1 MVLWSTTA
9 LAAAVI
15 ATPAFAQERPG
26 TPAPDPQ
33 LEAQTKPADPETT
46 PESDATAAPA
56 DTVADPD
63 PAETGESI
71 VVTGIRR
78 SLQSAQNIRRN
89 SEQIVDSVVAED
101 IGKLPDLNTAQ
112 TAARIPGVQVYR
124 QGGEAQ
130 NVLVRGLPNFTTTYN
145 GREIFTAET
154 RVVAL
159 QDFPSSNIAALE
171 VFKTSTA
178 DLVEPGL
185 AGLVNVRSRRP
196 FDFRE
201 GQIAGSVWALG
212 TLQGRSIKPNFNLLG
227 TQRFEFGDGQ
237 ELGLLLNV
245 SRTEMRYL
253 DAEISNTDFLQT
265 FRQEGPVL
273 VGDPRS
279 GTAARFPDIQ
289 RLFYR
294 SGNRVRPSVNAVAQY
309 KISPDIELYA
319 EGLWQGFRNQIDDR
333 LLAAELFNGAQVSSL
348 QFRPGT
354 NLVTSGTSI
363 APPGSL
369 FSFQGAT
376 FNRTDT
382 FQFAGGTRITRD
394 RLKVN
399 IDIARTRSTFKGST
413 ESVDRRWYDG
423 PVINFN
429 TDEPEFNITN
439 IDFEDPSEQF
449 FDGLFE
455 ENQKSSGRD
464 WQARADLE
472 YAFDG
477 PLLKNVQF
485 GLRYS
490 DREAERRYSNRFA
503 RAATQINAA
512 DLPVEFEVFEGVD
525 FGGLSEFAAPTYESI
540 RQNIEALRQ
549 LVGFGAAPVNPA
561 LLYNADEKNMAGYG
575 QVNVGTDDI
584 EGTIGVRISNVETRV
599 AGPQPTGIRE
609 IDEGSERTSVLPNAS
624 VRARLNETIQLRA
637 AGSKTR
643 TLPNFADLNPALTL
657 GPPTTN
663 PGGIGTPSNP
673 RTGSGGNP
681 FLRPFTS
688 WNFDA
693 AAEFYFARTGF
704 ASITAFHRRIKGFI
718 QPSTFDVEDPTLGT
732 LRITGPVNTGRGRI
746 SGVELQG
753 QAFADYEWLPDFAR
767 GFGVQA
773 NLTYIDAKTQ
783 QPNGQGGLSFQ
794 EITGDPAR
802 GEAPGVSKWTYN
814 LVGIYERYGLAA
826 RLTYNGRSSFRATQQ
841 FRGGGAF
848 GEFNDVY
855 TERAHPAGRLDLSVN
870 YDINERFTLF
880 GDWTNIT
887 QKTFRQNFT
896 SARNGQPEAEFIRY
910 RRYDESTV
918 SLGARFRFNIAR
930 PGLAPAP
937 AYVAPPP
944 PPPPPVV
951 EQPAPP
957 PPPPPPP
964 APAGERG

>member
-1 MVLWSTTA
+1 MHRKILWSTTV
-9 LAAAVI
+9 LAAAFI
-15 ATPAFAQERPG
+15 ATPALAQERTG
-26 TPAPDPQ
+26 TPAPYPD
-33 LEAQTKPADPETT
+33 LEDQTKPADPETT
-46 PESDATAAPA
+46 PESDATAAEA
-56 DTVADPD
+56 DTVAAPD
-63 PAETGESI
+63 PADTGESI

-130 NVLVRGLPNFTTTYN
+130 NVLVRGLPNYTTTYN

-171 VFKTSTA
+171 VFKSSTA

-185 AGLVNVRSRRP
+185 AGLINVRSRRP

-227 TQRFEFGDGQ
+227 TKRWEFGDGQ
-237 ELGLLLNV
+237 EFGLLLNV

-265 FRQEGPVL
+265 FRQEGNVLIADPVA
-273 VGDPRS
+273 

-294 SGNRVRPSVNAVAQY
+294 SGNRVRPSVNGVAQY
-309 KISPDIELYA
+309 KITPDLELYA
-319 EGLWQGFRNQIDDR
+319 EGLWQGFRNQVDDR

-354 NLVTSGTSI
+354 NLVTGGTSI

-369 FSFQGAT
+369 FTFQGAT

-382 FQFAGGTRITRD
+382 FQFAGGTRFTRD
-394 RLKVN
+394 QLKMN
-399 IDIARTRSTFKGST
+399 LDIARTRSTFRGST
-413 ESVDRRWYDG
+413 ESLDRRFIDS
-423 PVINFN
+423 PVITFN
-429 TDEPEFNITN
+429 TDEPEFSITGIN
-439 IDFEDPSEQF
+439 FADPSEQF
-449 FDGLFE
+449 FDGLYE

-464 WQARADLE
+464 WQIRGDVE

-477 PLLKNVQF
+477 PMLRNVQF
-485 GLRYS
+485 GVRYS
-490 DREAERRYSNRFA
+490 DRDAERRFSNRFA
-503 RAATQINAA
+503 RSGTFINAA
-512 DLPVEFEVFEGVD
+512 DLPVEFEVFTGVP
-525 FGGLSEFAAPTYESI
+525 FGGTTEFAAPTYESI

-549 LVGFGAAPVNPA
+549 LVGFGAAPVNAA
-561 LLYNADEKNMAGYG
+561 LLYTANEKNMAGYG
-575 QVNVGTDDI
+575 QVNLGTDDI
-584 EGTIGVRISNVETRV
+584 EGTVGVRVSRVDTRV

-609 IDEGSERTSVLPNAS
+609 IDEGSKRTSVLPNAS
-624 VRARLNETIQLRA
+624 IRARLNETVQLRA

-643 TLPNFADLNPALTL
+643 TLPNFAELNPALSL

-688 WNFDA
+688 WNLDA
-693 AAEFYFARTGF
+693 AAEFYFARSGF
-704 ASITAFHRRIKGFI
+704 AAITGFHRRIRGFI
-718 QPSTFDVEDPTLGT
+718 QQATFDVEDPVLGT
-732 LRITGPVNTGRGRI
+732 LRISGPVNTGKGRI
-746 SGVELQG
+746 TGVEAQA
-753 QAFADYEWLPDFAR
+753 QAFADYDWLPDWAR
-767 GFGVQA
+767 GFGAQA
-773 NLTYIDAKTQ
+773 NVTYIDAETQ

-794 EITGDPAR
+794 PITDQLN
-802 GEAPGVSKWTYN
+802 GVSRWNYN

-826 RLTYNGRSSFRATQQ
+826 RLTYNGRSSYRATQQ

-848 GEFNDVY
+848 GEFNDLYV
-855 TERAHPAGRLDLSVN
+855 ERAHPAGRLDLSLN

-887 QKTFRQNFT
+887 EEPFRQDFT
-896 SARNGQPEAEFIRY
+896 SARNGAPEAEFVRY
-910 RRYDESTV
+910 KRYDESTV
-918 SLGARFRFNIAR
+918 SLGARFRFGR
-930 PGLAPAP
+930 
-937 AYVAPPP
+937 
-944 PPPPPVV
+944 
-951 EQPAPP
+951 
-957 PPPPPPP
+957 
-964 APAGERG
+964 

>member
-1 MVLWSTTA
+1 
-9 LAAAVI
+9 
-15 ATPAFAQERPG
+15 
-26 TPAPDPQ
+26 
-33 LEAQTKPADPETT
+33 
-46 PESDATAAPA
+46 
-56 DTVADPD
+56 
-63 PAETGESI
+63 
-71 VVTGIRR
+71 
-78 SLQSAQNIRRN
+78 
-89 SEQIVDSVVAED
+89 
-101 IGKLPDLNTAQ
+101 
-112 TAARIPGVQVYR
+112 
-124 QGGEAQ
+124 
-130 NVLVRGLPNFTTTYN
+130 
-145 GREIFTAET
+145 
-154 RVVAL
+154 
-159 QDFPSSNIAALE
+159 
-171 VFKTSTA
+171 
-178 DLVEPGL
+178 VEPGL
-185 AGLVNVRSRRP
+185 AGLINVRARRP

-201 GQIAGSVWALG
+201 GQLAGSVWALG
-212 TLQGRSIKPNFNLLG
+212 TLQGRAIKPNFNLLA
-227 TQRFEFGDGQ
+227 TQRWEFGDGQ
-237 ELGLLLNV
+237 EFGALLNV

-265 FRQEGPVL
+265 FRQEGGVL
-273 VGDPRS
+273 IGDPRA

-309 KISPDIELYA
+309 KISPDVEFYA
-319 EGLWQGFRNQIDDR
+319 EGLWQGFRNQVDDR

-354 NLVTSGTSI
+354 NLVTSGTSV

-394 RLKVN
+394 RLKLN
-399 IDIARTRSTFKGST
+399 IDIARTRSTFRGST

-423 PVINFN
+423 PVVNFD

-439 IDFEDPSEQF
+439 INFEDPSEQF

-464 WQARADLE
+464 WQARGDVE

-490 DREAERRYSNRFA
+490 DRDAERRYSNRFA

-540 RQNIEALRQ
+540 RRNIEALRQ
-549 LVGFGAAPVNPA
+549 LVGFGAAPVNPG
-561 LLYNADEKNMAGYG
+561 LLYTADERNMAGYG

-584 EGTIGVRISNVETRV
+584 EGTIGVRVSNVETRV
-599 AGPQPTGIRE
+599 AGPQPTGIAE
-609 IDEGSERTSVLPNAS
+609 IDKGSDRTSVLPNAS
-624 VRARLNETIQLRA
+624 IRARLNETVQLRA

-643 TLPNFADLNPALTL
+643 TLPNFADLNPALSL

-704 ASITAFHRRIKGFI
+704 ASITGFHRRINGFI
-718 QPSTFDVEDPTLGT
+718 QQSTFDVEDPTLGT
-732 LRITGPVNTGRGRI
+732 LRITGPVNTGKGRI
-746 SGVELQG
+746 NGVEAQV
-753 QAFADYEWLPDFAR
+753 QAFADYEWLPDFVR
-767 GFGVQA
+767 GFGAQA
-773 NLTYIDAKTQ
+773 NVTYIDAKTQ
-783 QPNGQGGLSFQ
+783 QPSGPGNAPLTYQP
-794 EITGDPAR
+794 ITDQLN
-802 GEAPGVSKWTYN
+802 GVSRWNYN
-814 LVGIYERYGLAA
+814 LVGIYERHGLAA

-841 FRGGGAF
+841 FRQGGDF

-855 TERAHPAGRLDLSVN
+855 RERAHPAGRLDLSLN
-870 YDINERFTLF
+870 YDISDRFTLF

-887 QKTFRQNFT
+887 QKTFEQNFT
-896 SARNGQPEAEFIRY
+896 SARNGAPEAEFIRY

-930 PGLAPAP
+930 PALALAAEP
-937 AYVAPPP
+937 AYVAPL
-944 PPPPPVV
+944 PPPPPVM

-957 PPPPPPP
+957 PPPP
-964 APAGERG
+964 APGGERG